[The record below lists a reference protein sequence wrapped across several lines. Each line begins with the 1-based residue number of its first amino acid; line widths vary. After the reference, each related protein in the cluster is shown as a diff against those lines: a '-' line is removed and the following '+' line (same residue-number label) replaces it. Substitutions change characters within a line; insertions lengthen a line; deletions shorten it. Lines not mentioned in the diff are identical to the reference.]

1 LLRRIPGRIAGRT
14 AGKHGNT
21 GHVLTLQTR
30 DQHIRRDRATSNI
43 CTSHRLS
50 ALTAAASLTLLGT
63 QGVQDVAYPSLQQ
76 APYAQRAL
84 PALPGF
90 SAAWERP
97 FFHEFVVRTSADPEE
112 LVQRLLDYQII
123 GGLPLGRFYPELSDA
138 ILFCVTEARTK
149 EEI

>member
-1 LLRRIPGRIAGRT
+1 
-14 AGKHGNT
+14 
-21 GHVLTLQTR
+21 HVT
-30 DQHIRRDRATSNI
+30 
-43 CTSHRLS
+43 
-50 ALTAAASLTLLGT
+50 
-63 QGVQDVAYPSLQQ
+63 GVQTCGLPIKDVAYQSLQK
-76 APYAQRAL
+76 AHYAQRAIT
-84 PALPGF
+84 ALPGF

-149 EEI
+149 EEIDRLVAALEGLT

>member
-1 LLRRIPGRIAGRT
+1 
-14 AGKHGNT
+14 
-21 GHVLTLQTR
+21 
-30 DQHIRRDRATSNI
+30 
-43 CTSHRLS
+43 
-50 ALTAAASLTLLGT
+50 
-63 QGVQDVAYPSLQQ
+63 SLQK
-76 APYAQRAL
+76 AHYAQRAIT
-84 PALPGF
+84 ALPGF

-149 EEI
+149 EEIDRLVDALEGLTWPGPSAAITWGAACRSFSNRGHRAGTGIACRSWT